1 MEEII
6 KIENLVFEYRKEDSL
21 SGDVAV
27 DDVSLSI
34 ERGSFTAII
43 GRNGS
48 GKCGGIILSPSW
60 IRPVCVIHPITSKG
74 LPGRCKITVPYN
86 KIENVIAALQEFKA
100 KLDEK

>member
-1 MEEII
+1 MNDNYQ
-6 KIENLVFEYRKEDSL
+6 K
-21 SGDVAV
+21 DVQW
-27 DDVSLSI
+27 D
-34 ERGSFTAII
+34 AIPDGFF

-86 KIENVIAALQEFKA
+86 EIENVIAALQEFKA